1 MVHRHPES
9 ARRAALRHDPAAPVI
24 TFYDLGTGDRVELS
38 AATLDNWV
46 AKVANLLHFEY
57 GVGAGDTVA
66 LDLPLHWQ
74 VPVFAFATWGLGA
87 SIVLGEHSSGTAD
100 VVLTTADGTAPEAA
114 AQVLAVSLHPLGLP
128 LGGDCPPWAD
138 DALASV
144 RGQADS
150 ASLVSP
156 DPEAVV
162 IEVPGRRLTAEQA
175 MSLVRIPAGASRV
188 MVTGDP
194 EDPTGLL
201 DATVGPVLAPAG
213 GVLATGGDPARLAE
227 LQSEEKVDAT
237 LLSRDAHS

>member
-9 ARRAALRHDPAAPVI
+9 ARQAALRRDPAAPVI
-24 TFYDLGTGDRVELS
+24 TFYDLDTGDRVELS

-46 AKVANLLHFEY
+46 AKVANLLRFEY
-57 GVGAGDTVA
+57 GIGAGDTVA
-66 LDLPLHWQ
+66 LELPLHWQ

-87 SIVLGEHSSGTAD
+87 SIVLGEGASGTAD
-100 VVLTTADGTAPEAA
+100 LVLTTADGVAPEAA
-114 AQVLAVSLHPLGLP
+114 AEALAVSLHPLGLP
-128 LGGDCPPWAD
+128 LAGACPPWAD

-156 DPEAVV
+156 EPEVTL
-162 IEVPGRRLTAEQA
+162 IEAPDRRLTAEQA
-175 MSLVRIPAGASRV
+175 MALVRIPAGASRV
-188 MVTGDP
+188 LVTGDP
-194 EDPTGLL
+194 VDAPGLL
-201 DATVGPVLAPAG
+201 AATVGPVLAPAG

-227 LQSEEKVDAT
+227 LRSEEKVDAT